1 MLLFLFVT
9 TTMMLY
15 AKSAKPIHTR
25 SFVSSVLFTTERYQ
39 SMTVKGLQIELKKRK
54 LPSTGSKSA
63 LVHRLSANDTQV
75 STYSTEP
82 VNKVSSGQGTNLNA
96 GPQIPVTSSTPHTSA
111 SAPGQPLTPA
121 DNTSSKLVDLG
132 AFTLN
137 IPQPT
142 RNPSPKNIKIPVLA
156 SNWSATADTIDS
168 NVKNDVPKLSTASG
182 ISNVSHNLYTLEEEL
197 GESVE
202 NKPSRIMS
210 YLNHYRKYFPEIE
223 PVQYQTITRPLSK
236 DEKSGVIR
244 AAAVV
249 AGLFALSYV
258 N

>member
-1 MLLFLFVT
+1 
-9 TTMMLY
+9 MMFY

-96 GPQIPVTSSTPHTSA
+96 
-111 SAPGQPLTPA
+111 GQPLTPA